1 MPDLMSFIIN
11 NDLLLFIC
19 DTQTDMSCLNR
30 TQCVQNFNES
40 LGYAIHM
47 ILRILPRSSSY
58 RKPTYFEKFTS
69 FYKDIEFP
77 IFYVQ
82 KFIDSHL

>member
-1 MPDLMSFIIN
+1 VRRRLPAGS
-11 NDLLLFIC
+11 
-19 DTQTDMSCLNR
+19 Q
-30 TQCVQNFNES
+30 
-40 LGYAIHM
+40 LGLELGAVLGQKAEH
-47 ILRILPRSSSY
+47 RPGRRFS
-58 RKPTYFEKFTS
+58 YFEKFTS

>member
-1 MPDLMSFIIN
+1 MKKKLYFFLHS
-11 NDLLLFIC
+11 LLLFLLLF
-19 DTQTDMSCLNR
+19 S
-30 TQCVQNFNES
+30 
-40 LGYAIHM
+40 
-47 ILRILPRSSSY
+47 
-58 RKPTYFEKFTS
+58 YFEKFTS